1 MSISSLFMRGI
12 RFLCRPFV
20 KLDARLERKLIQK
33 ERKKYIK
40 SAKQIQRFSYAN
52 PRDEFFADISVI
64 THAGGG
70 LQGMAYLNCKEALP
84 FYYDM
89 GNRVFEYD
97 VEMGKDGYVLAHTD
111 EKNPDGH
118 LEGRFTPLSLAE
130 CLSFLQTHKDIRI
143 IFDCKFKNIGVF
155 ASYITELVR
164 NEQALRRIVI
174 QVFKEQDILEVR
186 KAYDFKL
193 LYVCMYATNY
203 AEAVQ
208 TCIKHRIGAVSVSV
222 KALNERP
229 DWYIFEK
236 NDICVFAYTVNALK
250 EYKIYKT
257 QGVTGV
263 FSDFL
268 YESDVEE

>member
-1 MSISSLFMRGI
+1 MSLFFRGI

-20 KLDARLERKLIQK
+20 KLDASLERKLLQK
-33 ERKKYIK
+33 EREENIK
-40 SAKQIQRFSYAN
+40 SARQIQRFSYAN
-52 PRDEFFADISVI
+52 PRDGYFTDISVI

-84 FYYDM
+84 FYYEK

-97 VEMGKDGYVLAHTD
+97 VEKGGDGYVLAHTD
-111 EKNPDGH
+111 KENPDGS
-118 LEGRFTPLSLAE
+118 LEGRFTPLSLIE
-130 CLSFLQTHKDIRI
+130 CLEFLEAHEGVRV
-143 IFDCKFKNIGVF
+143 IFDCKFKGLGAF
-155 ASYITELVR
+155 ASYIKDRVQEETLKRV
-164 NEQALRRIVI
+164 VV
-174 QVFKEQDILEVR
+174 QVFDEQDFLEVR
-186 KAYDFKL
+186 EIYDFKL

-222 KALNERP
+222 KALNERA
-229 DWYIFEK
+229 DWCVFEK
-236 NDICVFAYTVNALK
+236 NEICVFAYTVNTLKGYKALK
-250 EYKIYKT
+250 A

-268 YESDVEE
+268 YESDVEA

>member
-1 MSISSLFMRGI
+1 MSLFMRGI

-20 KLDARLERKLIQK
+20 KLDAKLELRLARK
-33 ERKKYIK
+33 ERERNIK

-52 PRDEFFADISVI
+52 ARDEFFANISVI

-70 LQGMAYLNCKEALP
+70 LQGMSYLNCKEALP
-84 FYYDM
+84 FYYEK

-97 VEMGKDGYVLAHTD
+97 VEKTDREYILAHTD
-111 EKNPDGH
+111 KNNPEGN

-130 CLSFLQTHKDIRI
+130 CLAFLQAHKNMRV
-143 IFDCKFKNIGVF
+143 IFDCKFEDLGTF
-155 ASYITELVR
+155 ANRVKELV
-164 NEQALRRIVI
+164 QDGKVLQRIVI
-174 QVFKEQDILEVR
+174 QVFNERDILDIRQV
-186 KAYDFKL
+186 YDFKL

-208 TCIKHRIGAVSVSV
+208 TCIKHKIGAVSVSV
-222 KALNERP
+222 KALNERA
-229 DWYIFEK
+229 DWCVFEK
-236 NDICVFAYTVNALK
+236 NDICVFAYTVNTLKAYKALK
-250 EYKIYKT
+250 A
-257 QGVTGV
+257 QGVTGA